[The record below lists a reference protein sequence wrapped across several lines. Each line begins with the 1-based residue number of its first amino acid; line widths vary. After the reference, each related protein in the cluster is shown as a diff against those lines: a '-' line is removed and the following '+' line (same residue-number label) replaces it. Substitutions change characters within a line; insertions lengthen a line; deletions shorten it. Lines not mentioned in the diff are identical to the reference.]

1 MLDFNIITGIL
12 VATGLILLVKIGLP
26 FLKAKGMKGNIYED
40 MKLALMLFGYA
51 FRDEKV
57 KDITS
62 KIYNIVAAIEK
73 LDIAP
78 IEKKNEAVEIAFK
91 ELMDELNIM
100 LDKEALEL
108 IINIA
113 VAYLPATN

>member
-12 VATGLILLVKIGLP
+12 VAIGLVLLVKIGLP
-26 FLKAKGMKGNIYED
+26 FLKAKGMKGNIYDD

-51 FRDEKV
+51 FRDEKI
-57 KDITS
+57 KEITS
-62 KIYNIVAAIEK
+62 IIYNIVATIEE
-73 LDIAP
+73 LDITP
-78 IEKKNEAVEIAFK
+78 IDKQHEAIEIAFID
-91 ELMDELNIM
+91 LMDELNIV
-100 LDKEALEL
+100 LDDAALEL

>member
-1 MLDFNIITGIL
+1 MIDFNIITGIL
-12 VATGLILLVKIGLP
+12 VAIGLILLVRVGLP
-26 FLKAKGMKGNIYED
+26 YLKAKGMKGNIYED

-51 FRDEKV
+51 FRDEKI

-62 KIYNIVAAIEK
+62 KIYNIVATIEK
-73 LDIAP
+73 LDITP
-78 IEKKNEAVEIAFK
+78 IEKQEEAIEIAFK
-91 ELMDELNIM
+91 ELMDELDIV
-100 LDKEALEL
+100 LDDDALEL

>member
-1 MLDFNIITGIL
+1 MLDFNIVTGIIL
-12 VATGLILLVKIGLP
+12 ATVLILLVKFILP
-26 FLKAKGMKGNIYED
+26 YLKAKGMKGNIYED
-40 MKLALMLFGYA
+40 IKLGLMLFGYA

-62 KIYNIVAAIEK
+62 KIYNIVSTIEK

-78 IEKKNEAVEIAFK
+78 TQKKEEAIEIAFK
-91 ELMDELNIM
+91 ELMEELNIT
-100 LDKEALEL
+100 LDKEALGL
-108 IINIA
+108 ITNIA